1 MLHSIA
7 GLLPG
12 PLKALA
18 ERFDRRPI
26 DSVEMLTHFVQTRS
40 AYVAQTALYGYLK
53 TRMGTRYRDLFQDAV
68 FSQSIRQSAMKVFVS
83 SLGDLTVFSVAV
95 AKEHGRLGNDEAAEM
110 ARHCFDDAME
120 RVLREEDPALVPR
133 DVAADLHARL
143 AKVRWREAAQG
154 ENAFAGSAR
163 DLVRF
168 APVVDE
174 FKELDSEI
182 VTNSIRFRWRDVREQ
197 YRKRVDA
204 NTLCSSWRQ
213 MAASNELSEAP

>member
-1 MLHSIA
+1 MLHSLA

-53 TRMGTRYRDLFQDAV
+53 TRMGTRYRDLFQDPV
-68 FSQSIRQSAMKVFVS
+68 FSQSIRLSAMKVFVS

-95 AKEHGRLGNDEAAEM
+95 AKEQGRLGNDEAVKL
-110 ARHCFDDAME
+110 ARYCFDDAME
-120 RVLREEDPALVPR
+120 RVLGEEDPDVVPS

-143 AKVRWREAAQG
+143 GKVRWREAAQG

-163 DLVRF
+163 DLVRY

-182 VTNSIRFRWRDVREQ
+182 VTNSIRYRWRDVREQ
-197 YRKRVDA
+197 YRKRVEA
-204 NTLCSSWRQ
+204 PSLCNSWRQ
-213 MAASNELSEAP
+213 MAAQNELSEAP